1 MTNFVETC
9 RYCGNELELDNTIKH
24 QNCYE
29 FYEFVLEEI
38 IEKLKIK
45 LDICFKIK
53 RDIQSR
59 REEQ

>member
-9 RYCGNELELDNTIKH
+9 RFCGNELELDNTIKH

-45 LDICFKIK
+45 LDICLKIK
-53 RDIQSR
+53 KERI
-59 REEQ
+59 